1 MKVTRSLIAAAFFSI
16 LALGAGVEAQATD
29 LSRPGPL
36 SFSDYDLDSNGVIT
50 EQELNTVREQRQ
62 AALKASGRR
71 GIGIANAP
79 SFADL
84 DSNGDGQITPEELRA
99 SRKAMWEKRGRGR
112 GMGRG
117 MGR

>member
-1 MKVTRSLIAAAFFSI
+1 MKATRSLIAAAFFSA
-16 LALGAGVEAQATD
+16 LALGTGIQVQATD
-29 LSRPGPL
+29 LTQPGPL
-36 SFSDYDLDSNGVIT
+36 SFSDYDQDNNGVIT

-62 AALKASGRR
+62 AAIRATGRP
-71 GIGIANAP
+71 GFGMANAP

-99 SRKAMWEKRGRGR
+99 GQLAQRAKRGRGR

-117 MGR
+117 MAR